1 MGIPVIPSYP
11 MPAEADLP
19 AAIPAWTAD
28 PSRAVLLIHDMQR
41 YFLQPFP
48 AGQEPVS
55 ALVPNVARLRD
66 TCREL
71 GVQVAYTAQPGGMT
85 ERQRG
90 LLKDFW
96 GPGMRVDPADRWIV
110 DPVSPETDDWM
121 ITKWRYSA
129 FFKSDLLR
137 KMRDANRDQLVIC
150 GVYAHIGILAT
161 AIESFSNDIETFI
174 VADAVAGF
182 TRESHLM
189 ALNYAARSCAVVTFA
204 DEVLP

>member
-1 MGIPVIPSYP
+1 MAGIPSIAPY
-11 MPAEADLP
+11 EAPGVTDLLANVAGWRP
-19 AAIPAWTAD
+19 EPE
-28 PSRAVLLIHDMQR
+28 RAVLLVHDMQQF
-41 YFLQPFP
+41 FLRPLPGDTVAQPL
-48 AGQEPVS
+48 VS
-55 ALVPNVARLRD
+55 KASKLVDRARAR
-66 TCREL
+66 
-71 GVQVAYTAQPGGMT
+71 GVPIAYTVQPGGMSV
-85 ERQRG
+85 EQRG
-90 LLKDFW
+90 LLRDFW
-96 GPGMRVDPADRWIV
+96 GPGMAVDPADREV
-110 DPVSPETDDWM
+110 ADGLSPHSDDW
-121 ITKWRYSA
+121 IFTKWRYSA